1 MWTHFIINGKDVFVH
16 NVVRKT
22 RDFIEGGDLLP
33 RRGRVIVGLSGGPDS
48 VALLRILL
56 ELRERGGADRE
67 IFAAHLDHGIRKRA
81 ARLDARFCRELC
93 ARLSVPFIEKSADVP
108 ALAKKDR
115 LSVEEA
121 ARQARFDFFAEVV
134 KEVLQGGDSHLL
146 RTFPPTHSLISGG
159 AGTRNSSESTSL
171 AHSVRLRSV
180 IQNCSFRKGDSHRAA
195 SRPVAVA
202 LGHQLDD
209 QAETVLLRVFRGT
222 GVPGLGG
229 IPPARELKIRGVRA
243 PVRLVRPL
251 LAVSREEILGYLRD
265 IRQPYRIDRSNT
277 SAQYTRNRIRNEVL
291 PLLKKRFNPNV
302 ARALANLADI
312 SRQWTKTLEG
322 LGRCDLLYAAEGE
335 PLERWTGE
343 GRVRLHADALAEL
356 QPPVGQH
363 VLRSILHAL
372 KIPLKKMKA
381 EHFRRVLALA
391 AAPAPRTVQLP
402 GNLDARREKEWLVLE
417 KRPPRGPLS
426 PRRKKGAVLKTG
438 RVNELPGFGLEIII
452 KRLPVSSGA
461 LKNFVREKSPLEE
474 MLDSDRLN
482 PPLRAGHPREGD
494 VFQPL
499 GHSREAPLAR
509 FLAKQGLSAAERARV
524 VVVADGRRIVWVVGL
539 RISENVKVTRKT
551 RRIIYLCARARRTK

>member
-1 MWTHFIINGKDVFVH
+1 M
-16 NVVRKT
+16 VRKT

-33 RRGRVIVGLSGGPDS
+33 RRGCVIVGLSGGPDS

-56 ELRERGGADRE
+56 ELCERGGADRG
-67 IFAAHLDHGIRKRA
+67 ILAAHLDHGIRRRA

-108 ALAKKDR
+108 ALAKKGR
-115 LSVEEA
+115 LSIEEA
-121 ARQARFDFFAEVV
+121 ARQARFDFFEEVV
-134 KEVLQGGDSHLL
+134 KKVLQSGDSHC
-146 RTFPPTHSLISGG
+146 
-159 AGTRNSSESTSL
+159 
-171 AHSVRLRSV
+171 V
-180 IQNCSFRKGDSHRAA
+180 
-195 SRPVAVA
+195 VA

-229 IPPARELKIRGVRA
+229 IPPARDLKIKGVRV

-265 IRQPYRIDRSNT
+265 IRQPYRIDKSNV
-277 SAQYTRNRIRNEVL
+277 SAQYTRNRVRYEVL
-291 PLLKKRFNPNV
+291 PLLKKCFNPNV

-312 SRQWTKTLEG
+312 SRQWAKTLEG
-322 LGRCDLLYAAEGE
+322 LGRCDLLYVVEGE

-343 GRVRLHADALAEL
+343 GRVRLNADALAEL

-402 GNLDARREKEWLVLE
+402 ENLDARREKEWLVLE

-426 PRRKKGAVLKTG
+426 PRRRKGAVLKTG
-438 RVNELPGFGLEIII
+438 RVNELPGFGLKITIG
-452 KRLPVSSGA
+452 RLPVLQMRSSRSANARGVRPLPSGRRVGPPPRCLTPSQPVWPDA
-461 LKNFVREKSPLEE
+461 LKKFVREKSPLEE
-474 MLDSDRLN
+474 MLDSDRLT
-482 PPLRAGHPREGD
+482 PPLRARHPREGD

-499 GHSREAPLAR
+499 GHSREAPLTR
-509 FLAKQGLSAAERARV
+509 FLAKQGLPAAERARV
-524 VVVADGRRIVWVVGL
+524 VVVADRKRIVWVVGL
-539 RISENVKVTRKT
+539 RISENVKVTQKT
-551 RRIIYLCARARRTK
+551 RRAIYLCAREAARKGL